1 MYKRQNLDL
10 EEYNEAIL
18 DFNKAIELDKS
29 QFKNYY
35 YRGLA
40 YYKLQQYKEAIDDFS
55 VAIEGDPSDIR
66 AYEKRGDAY
75 CQTGDY
81 DNAIK
86 DFFMIS
92 RLEEKN

>member
-1 MYKRQNLDL
+1 M
-10 EEYNEAIL
+10 IL
-18 DFNKAIELDKS
+18 IK

-55 VAIEGDPSDIR
+55 VAIEGNPSDIR

>member
-1 MYKRQNLDL
+1 MKRYL
-10 EEYNEAIL
+10 I
-18 DFNKAIELDKS
+18 FNKAIELDNTKLG
-29 QFKNYY
+29 NYY

-40 YYKLQQYKEAIDDFS
+40 YYNLKQYKEAIDDFS
-55 VAIEGDPSDIR
+55 VAIEGCPSDIR

-75 CQTGDY
+75 CRIGDY

-92 RLEEKN
+92 RLEQKS